1 MLPYSHHHELAA
13 CYRQDRLRE
22 AQAARLAQQASDHR
36 PWVQRLTT
44 ILSGLAARRDADR
57 RSEPERDSPEWR
69 RERARRA
76 HERRLRLSRGEI

>member
-13 CYRQDRLRE
+13 YYRQDRLRE
-22 AQAARLAQQASDHR
+22 ARAARLAQQASEHR
-36 PWVQRLTT
+36 PWGQRLTT
-44 ILSGLAARRDADR
+44 ILSGLAARRVSDR
-57 RSEPERDSPEWR
+57 RSEPERDNPAWH